1 MPDDLAQPQIIDR
14 EVWRDPWRE
23 RLLQANLLISILGLT
38 AIWLYLL
45 AKGFWT
51 TAGWLISLLAIVD

>member
-1 MPDDLAQPQIIDR
+1 MPDDLAQPEIIDR
-14 EVWRDPWRE
+14 EVGRDPWRE

-38 AIWLYLL
+38 AIWLYFL

-51 TAGWLISLLAIVD
+51 TARWLIRLL